1 MQTFT
6 LSEEFITLGQ
16 LIKMLG
22 LIATGG
28 EIKFYLI
35 ERGIR
40 VNGELES
47 RRGRKLYAKDVVE
60 IEGETPIEITA

>member
-40 VNGELES
+40 VNGELEN
-47 RRGRKLYAKDVVE
+47 RRGRKLYAGDIVE

>member
-28 EIKFYLI
+28 EI
-35 ERGIR
+35 
-40 VNGELES
+40 
-47 RRGRKLYAKDVVE
+47 
-60 IEGETPIEITA
+60 